1 MNTGG
6 ELMTKKNKKLLH
18 SEIVNFDKF
27 ALRYHHLVELK
38 SHSQLFLSHSKILG
52 ETVIFG
58 GFPLTA
64 LK

>member
-6 ELMTKKNKKLLH
+6 ELMTKKNKELLH
-18 SEIVNFDKF
+18 SEIMNFDKF

-38 SHSQLFLSHSKILG
+38 SHSKILG

-58 GFPLTA
+58 GSP
-64 LK
+64 